1 MSKKRLVEKVNGV
14 KVRYHRCS
22 CCGNKAVWMY
32 APGSSGR
39 IFYCDD
45 CVPRGCSCNVDC
57 IDEEYHRGDLKNN
70 GDRKFLYWDKGCGID
85 DLNEETAFTEYD
97 KEKVYY
103 FEELDEKGRRAP
115 CCEFWYDKDGFELM
129 IPIIAIMK
137 NDLINA
143 INIVEKRNYLGS
155 SDIKWKELKKW
166 INNKE
171 EEFFNYHTIFDE
183 IKDWLYSNHSSTH
196 IFIEKFYKGYCNSLR
211 NICRE
216 KKKQFVDYKTDIF

>member
-1 MSKKRLVEKVNGV
+1 MGIIGLLSFSVFIVYIKIN
-14 KVRYHRCS
+14 
-22 CCGNKAVWMY
+22 AD
-32 APGSSGR
+32 P
-39 IFYCDD
+39 
-45 CVPRGCSCNVDC
+45 
-57 IDEEYHRGDLKNN
+57 
-70 GDRKFLYWDKGCGID
+70 KF
-85 DLNEETAFTEYD
+85 
-97 KEKVYY
+97 
-103 FEELDEKGRRAP
+103 EKGKLNTLEITRI
-115 CCEFWYDKDGFELM
+115 YDKDGFELM

-166 INNKE
+166 INDRE

-183 IKDWLYSNHSSTH
+183 IKDWLYSNHSNPH

-211 NICRE
+211 NICRG